1 MKHILI
7 TTIAAVLLVGC
18 NNDVEVDIS
27 KIIEERHANIDSTSS
42 IQNAAKKG
50 DIEAVKK
57 HLASGVDVND
67 DGGIGMT
74 ALQNAA
80 AFGHSDIVQLLI
92 NNGADVN
99 PRNPFNLT
107 PLDQASM
114 LNFTETIEII
124 REHGGKTGEEL
135 MATEQPVA
143 SDLRLSTSILQA
155 SLHLER
161 LGDLSV
167 YLGKT
172 THEIHDLPIP
182 ESLHKIVVEMG
193 DMVIDMASSALESLK
208 NRDPELALSTA
219 RKDELINSLYNKML
233 KEVPNISGNKDL
245 YSGLFRLIT
254 CVRTLER
261 GGDHAVDICELAS
274 FLVTGEF
281 KEF

>member
-1 MKHILI
+1 MSLEQKINNLETDLHIMGTL
-7 TTIAAVLLVGC
+7 VLDSLVGAVRALE
-18 NNDVEVDIS
+18 DKDTLKASEVMDKDDEIDDAYM
-27 KIIEERHANIDSTSS
+27 KI
-42 IQNAAKKG
+42 
-50 DIEAVKK
+50 
-57 HLASGVDVND
+57 
-67 DGGIGMT
+67 
-74 ALQNAA
+74 
-80 AFGHSDIVQLLI
+80 
-92 NNGADVN
+92 
-99 PRNPFNLT
+99 
-107 PLDQASM
+107 DQDW
-114 LNFTETIEII
+114 F
-124 REHGGKTGEEL
+124 EL

-172 THEIHDLPIP
+172 THE
-182 ESLHKIVVEMG
+182 SLHKIVVEMG

-208 NRDPELALSTA
+208 NRDAELALSTA

-233 KEVPNISGNKDL
+233 NEVPNISGNKDL